1 MGKNLPFIKKYWG
14 TNMTMR
20 WQLLAIIFAITLTG
34 ELTISKAH
42 ASSPQAE
49 SAAAKLT
56 EAHGSIF
63 KRGFIDWTKETWANP
78 EPASVGD
85 ALHEGMQIGT
95 GDKSWAQV
103 TWPNV
108 TTRAW
113 SNTVFAIAPNQKLVY
128 LIGGEMLFNL
138 KKERKD
144 KSAYLIWTKTLQARI
159 RGTTVLVQALPT
171 SSRITVLEGVI
182 DVMNRIDHSL
192 IRLTP
197 GCVLEVKTPEE
208 SPQDMKIGKP
218 EGKKISSN
226 KSSPRAIFSSEK
238 SFTEITSADPDLLAN
253 HPLVV
258 GFDSPLESKPLVD
271 DSLEQM
277 PRIATN
283 TTDKDFDQEIAKAD
297 RQLCKQLHV
306 IRVPINI
313 PYLIGPDLGKE
324 ISIAQ
329 EALYNSPPSGT
340 IAQGD
345 LDDKQANEK
354 LETAFT
360 TISEHVGRQITNA
373 TTLRPSTFFVPSNTN
388 FIPVQTQTFVQPV
401 STMSPANSTTLPNYN
416 PGPKNIKTG
425 P

>member
-1 MGKNLPFIKKYWG
+1 MAYLGRHFRERTITKSTK
-14 TNMTMR
+14 
-20 WQLLAIIFAITLTG
+20 LLALIFSITLAG
-34 ELTISKAH
+34 DFILVCPAKA
-42 ASSPQAE
+42 ASPAAE
-49 SAAAKLT
+49 VATAKLT
-56 EAHGSIF
+56 EAHGNIF
-63 KRGFIDWTKETWANP
+63 KRGFIDWTKETWADP
-78 EPASVGD
+78 EPAIIGD

-171 SSRITVLEGVI
+171 SSKITVLEGTI

-192 IRLTP
+192 VRLTP
-197 GCVLEVKTPEE
+197 GCVLEIKTPEE
-208 SPQDMKIGKP
+208 NPQEKRQAS
-218 EGKKISSN
+218 ETKKISLQ
-226 KSSPRAIFSSEK
+226 KSSPKALFSSEK
-238 SFTEITSADPDLLAN
+238 SFTEITSADPDALAN

-258 GFDSPLESKPLVD
+258 GFESKLESKPLVD
-271 DSLEQM
+271 DSLEEM
-277 PRIATN
+277 PRLATQE
-283 TTDKDFDQEIAKAD
+283 TDKDFDQAIVKVD
-297 RQLCKQLHV
+297 KSLCKQLHV
-306 IRVPINI
+306 VRVPINI
-313 PYLIGPDLGKE
+313 PYLIGPDLGKD

-345 LDDKQANEK
+345 LDDKNGKK

-388 FIPVQTQTFVQPV
+388 FIPVQTQTFVQQTRSMP
-401 STMSPANSTTLPNYN
+401 STTSTSPPNYK
-416 PGPKNIKTG
+416 PGPNNFQKTG